1 MIHFHVVVSYIYTDS
16 KQNRNIV
23 IGIGAAIG
31 ALLLFSIFS
40 CCISRCRRRRTPI
53 KNSPPP
59 PNFAQSA
66 YDPRWQNYN
75 NNNRGNP
82 NAPPVYPMAPPP
94 EYEGRS
100 GGQRNGPNRQ
110 GSGGYPGQGHNP
122 YQQQQSVRY
131 A

>member
-1 MIHFHVVVSYIYTDS
+1 MILSAWSCSYIDTDL
-16 KQNRNIV
+16 KQNKNIV
-23 IGIGAAIG
+23 IGVGAAIG

-40 CCISRCRRRRTPI
+40 CCISRCRRRRVPI
-53 KNSPPP
+53 KKNSPP

-75 NNNRGNP
+75 NNRGNP
-82 NAPPVYPMAPPP
+82 NAPVYPPPD
-94 EYEGRS
+94 YEQRS

-110 GSGGYPGQGHNP
+110 GSGGYPGQAQNP
-122 YQQQQSVRY
+122 YDQQQSVRY